1 MPKKKGDG
9 DMRARK
15 QTLKFRN
22 RPYIISA
29 YAIGGKKEGEGPLHD
44 WFDECLS
51 DDTYGENTWEKSES
65 RMLKTAMTECM
76 RRGGKTTEEIG
87 AVLSGDLLNQ
97 LMSSSFMA
105 RDLQIPFLG
114 MYGACSTM
122 TESLML
128 GAVLTDGG
136 YSDNVM
142 IGASSHYCTA
152 ERQFRLPLEHGNQR
166 PPSAQWTATAAG
178 AMLLSRGTEGNRREG
193 SGMEGNSR
201 AASGGKE
208 SGGTKNTGTEL
219 RIDDAGNVYA
229 QRQIRI
235 ECGTIGKV
243 IDAGVKDSNQM
254 GSAMAP
260 AAVDTILTHLEET
273 GRTLDH
279 YDLVC
284 TGDLGFIGK
293 SIVRDLLEDAGVSRK
308 TIADVYDDCGA
319 MIYAPEQDIH
329 SGGSG
334 CGCSASVFAGYVY
347 RNMKEGK
354 IGRAL
359 IVSTGAMLSTIS
371 PFQGESIPGIAH
383 AISLE
388 SISGIM
394 DRKKGC
400 RK

>member
-178 AMLLSRGTEGNRREG
+178 AMLLS
-193 SGMEGNSR
+193 SGIEGNSR
-201 AASGGKE
+201 AGSGEKE
-208 SGGTKNTGTEL
+208 RGGTKNTGTEL

-354 IGRAL
+354 IRRAL

-388 SISGIM
+388 SVSGIM
-394 DRKKGC
+394 DR
-400 RK
+400 

>member
-51 DDTYGENTWEKSES
+51 DNTYGENTWEKSES

-178 AMLLSRGTEGNRREG
+178 AMLLSRGI
-193 SGMEGNSR
+193 EGNSR
-201 AASGGKE
+201 AGSGEKE
-208 SGGTKNTGTEL
+208 RGGTKNTGTEL

-354 IGRAL
+354 IRRAL

-388 SISGIM
+388 SVSGIM
-394 DRKKGC
+394 DR
-400 RK
+400 